1 MTLISH
7 YIGWQHTNV
16 CHGGTKQT
24 LKSVIGA
31 NFTPFLLFVT
41 KVADSLVFSIEKL
54 SVRTRA
60 QLTFS
65 YSKHCTSGAIK
76 MLLCQEEAA
85 LLS

>member
-1 MTLISH
+1 MSRRDQT
-7 YIGWQHTNV
+7 
-16 CHGGTKQT
+16 T
-24 LKSVIGA
+24 LKSVIRA
-31 NFTPFLLFVT
+31 TVLLLFLLFVT

-65 YSKHCTSGAIK
+65 YSKHCTFGAIE

>member
-1 MTLISH
+1 MYVTAGPNKPSNRSLGLI
-7 YIGWQHTNV
+7 
-16 CHGGTKQT
+16 
-24 LKSVIGA
+24 L
-31 NFTPFLLFVT
+31 PLFLLFVT

-65 YSKHCTSGAIK
+65 FSKHCHQNGAIK